1 MFAKFHYKL
10 TLSFVLFSLV
20 PSIFLYALSGNVP
33 LLYLLLVGVCSVILA
48 FVLARMLAQ
57 PILLAVRQLA
67 QLSQGELHLIPA
79 KKVVRDER
87 GALLWRCQELVKY
100 LTEVIEVLH
109 TLAQGEVSVNFEPRS
124 SRDELGQECVKLVT
138 YTTYIAQTLRSIGE
152 GQVTAEIT
160 PFSAQDQ
167 LGLAIQGIL
176 DLLQTATSQI
186 RELVEQIVLMTQDV
200 VERSNTEIQNIEK
213 LLNSTEGTSSSMA
226 EMQASV
232 EEVGMNIEALAASF
246 EATSSSIGQMGTSIS
261 QVTRNSEKLS
271 DFVER
276 TSAIISQAV
285 SAMEK
290 VSENAENSKIL
301 SSDTMRDA
309 SKGQDAMK
317 RMSESVQTISE
328 TVESATIVI
337 QELEARSD
345 EIGQVLVVIDDI
357 AGQTQLLA
365 LNASIIAAQAGE
377 HGRGFAVVADQ
388 IKELATRV
396 SESTQE
402 ISRIVQTVQ
411 ADSAKAVAAMD
422 EGNVRV
428 KEGLKLA
435 RLAGDALEKIILGAQ
450 WSANVANDIADAI
463 QEQTAMNQ
471 SIEDS
476 IQDVVNVATENTRA
490 TKEQEI
496 GASRVMEAVEKM
508 TALADQVHR
517 ATIEQTK
524 GSAEVINATEEMSN
538 LVRNSVQNT
547 QQIMDAAN
555 KLAQKSETLMEVLEL
570 LSKPNA

>member
-1 MFAKFHYKL
+1 
-10 TLSFVLFSLV
+10 
-20 PSIFLYALSGNVP
+20 
-33 LLYLLLVGVCSVILA
+33 
-48 FVLARMLAQ
+48 
-57 PILLAVRQLA
+57 
-67 QLSQGELHLIPA
+67 
-79 KKVVRDER
+79 
-87 GALLWRCQELVKY
+87 
-100 LTEVIEVLH
+100 
-109 TLAQGEVSVNFEPRS
+109 
-124 SRDELGQECVKLVT
+124 
-138 YTTYIAQTLRSIGE
+138 
-152 GQVTAEIT
+152 
-160 PFSAQDQ
+160 
-167 LGLAIQGIL
+167 
-176 DLLQTATSQI
+176 
-186 RELVEQIVLMTQDV
+186 
-200 VERSNTEIQNIEK
+200 
-213 LLNSTEGTSSSMA
+213 
-226 EMQASV
+226 
-232 EEVGMNIEALAASF
+232 
-246 EATSSSIGQMGTSIS
+246 
-261 QVTRNSEKLS
+261 
-271 DFVER
+271 
-276 TSAIISQAV
+276 
-285 SAMEK
+285 MEK

-317 RMSESVQTISE
+317 KMSESVQTISE

-345 EIGQVLVVIDDI
+345 EIGSVLDVIDDI

-402 ISRIVQTVQ
+402 ISRIVKTVQ
-411 ADSAKAVAAMD
+411 EDSARAVAAMD

-555 KLAQKSETLMEVLEL
+555 KLSQKAETLMEVLEL
-570 LSKPNA
+570 LSKDTA